1 MSEFDFSVASWT
13 VHGNG
18 DHWSVLEQAGSER
31 TRYWFG
37 PMKEDDVEPFIAGRK
52 SHFARIM
59 TRYPGAG
66 RVSADHPGADHAAAT

>member
-13 VHGNG
+13 IHRNG

-37 PMKEDDVEPFIAGRK
+37 PMNKDEVEPFIAGRK
-52 SHFARIM
+52 AHFARII
-59 TRYPGAG
+59 TRYPRADSGSADRRG
-66 RVSADHPGADHAAAT
+66 ADHPDAT